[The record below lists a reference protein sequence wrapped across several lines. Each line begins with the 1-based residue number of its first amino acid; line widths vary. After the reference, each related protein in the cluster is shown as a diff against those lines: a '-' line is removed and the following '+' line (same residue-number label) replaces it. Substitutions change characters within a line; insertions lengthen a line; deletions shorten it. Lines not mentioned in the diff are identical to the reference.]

1 MRPNGNTLYISRDG
15 RCEREIVRIGAGRGS
30 VANFDHYLRVRPC
43 PSRIQRRCNE
53 RESIFF
59 FVLRIKHI
67 EAVVPFEQ
75 DAMNEIAKASGN
87 LVEKK
92 IVRKRKPKTKG
103 ALCLPLVLREQTRR

>member
-59 FVLRIKHI
+59 VLRIKHI

-87 LVEKK
+87 LVEK

-103 ALCLPLVLREQTRR
+103 ALCLPLVLHEQTRR